1 MKIRKL
7 NLKNYKLFDNLEL
20 DFTDE
25 NGHTLDTIVL
35 AGVNGSGKTTLLELI
50 KDIFSRKPENEPS
63 HAYLLKDSQIKLELE
78 IPTHTEKSLIL
89 T

>member
-7 NLKNYKLFDNLEL
+7 HIKNYKLFDNLEL

-35 AGVNGSGKTTLLELI
+35 AGVNGSGKT
-50 KDIFSRKPENEPS
+50 R
-63 HAYLLKDSQIKLELE
+63 
-78 IPTHTEKSLIL
+78 IPI
-89 T
+89 

>member
-7 NLKNYKLFDNLEL
+7 NIKNYKLFDNLEL

-35 AGVNGSGKTTLLELI
+35 AGVNGSGKSTLLTLCFLRYWVKPFLMGSNCAIFPHKLI
-50 KDIFSRKPENEPS
+50 
-63 HAYLLKDSQIKLELE
+63 
-78 IPTHTEKSLIL
+78 
-89 T
+89 